1 MQVDP
6 VRQNDLEQNMVD
18 ICIIGSGAGAAPI
31 AYELSRSGAKVLI
44 LEKGDFYKEED
55 FSKDEIA
62 FCRRSIIT
70 PKLKDEYHLIEDKE
84 AGEWIA
90 TPTYSSGWDFWNGSL
105 VGGSSNLMSGFFH
118 RLHPKDFRLK
128 SEFGDIQGANVVD
141 WPISYADM
149 EPFYEKV
156 ERVVGVSGKVTPFQ
170 YQEPRS
176 TTDFPYPPTQEHPI
190 SAYIDKACEKEGLVA
205 VKTPRAILPLPKG
218 ERNPC
223 YYSNYCGSYGCSSGG
238 KSSARAALL
247 QPALKNANLEIRTKC
262 FVKKLYTDEKNS
274 IKEVE
279 YIDENGKNQR
289 VQARIFVLAAQAVES
304 SRLLL
309 NSRSKAFPHG
319 VANNSGQVGKNLL
332 FSGGGVISGY
342 FDESSIP
349 LKALMVEGLFVNR
362 TIKDWYFLDGK
373 KGGISE
379 ALFEHANP
387 IVKANKQKW
396 QEGGLIWGEKLYDK
410 IYEKFNKKK
419 MLTFEIFN
427 DWLPNDDCFV
437 SVDEAY
443 HDKFGSPVAKIRI
456 GAHPENVKVG
466 EKIAKKTRKVLEAMG
481 AKDISEGI
489 SPYPPQNLQ
498 AGGCRFGNDPKMS
511 VLDKE
516 CRAHEVKNLFV
527 TDGSFMPTG
536 GSVPFTW
543 TIYAN
548 SFRVAEVIKK
558 ELGFETDKL

>member
-1 MQVDP
+1 
-6 VRQNDLEQNMVD
+6 MVD

-31 AYELSRSGAKVLI
+31 AYELSQAGAKVLV
-44 LEKGDFYKEED
+44 LEKGEFYREED

-70 PKLKDEYHLIEDKE
+70 PKLKEEYHLIEDKE
-84 AGEWIA
+84 DGTWVA
-90 TPTYSSGWDFWNGSL
+90 TPTYQSGWDFWNGNI

-128 SEFGDIQGANVVD
+128 SEFGEIKGANVVD
-141 WPISYADM
+141 WPISYEDL

-156 ERVVGVSGKVTPFQ
+156 ERVVGVSGKVTPFK

-176 TTDFPYPPTQEHPI
+176 SKDFPYPPTAEHPI
-190 SAYIDKACEKEGLVA
+190 SAYIDKACHKAGVVA
-205 VKTPRAILPLPKG
+205 VKTPRAIMPLPKG
-218 ERNPC
+218 DRNPC

-247 QPALKNANLEIRTKC
+247 QPALKNGNLEIKTGC
-262 FVKKLYTDEKNS
+262 FVKRLESHHDRVEELVY
-274 IKEVE
+274 IK
-279 YIDENGKNQR
+279 DGKSHK
-289 VQARIFVLAAQAVES
+289 VKAKIFVLAAQAVES

-309 NSRSKAFPHG
+309 NSKSKAFPNG
-319 VANNSGQVGKNLL
+319 LANNSGQVGKNLL
-332 FSGGGVISGY
+332 FSGGGVVSGEFDAKSISL
-342 FDESSIP
+342 E
-349 LKALMVEGLFVNR
+349 KLMVEGLFVNR
-362 TIKDWYFLDGK
+362 TIKDWYFLDGM

-396 QEGGLIWGEKLYDK
+396 GEEGLIWGEKLQKK
-410 IYEKFNKKK
+410 IFEKFTQKK

-437 SVDEAY
+437 SLSEAY
-443 HDKFGSPVAKIRI
+443 HDKYGSPVAKIRI
-456 GAHPENVKVG
+456 GAHPHNETIGNKIAQKT
-466 EKIAKKTRKVLEAMG
+466 EKILRYMG
-481 AKDISEGI
+481 AKNIQSSI

-498 AGGCRFGNDPKMS
+498 AGGCRFGNDPKTS
-511 VLDKE
+511 VLDRE

-536 GSVPFTW
+536 GSVPYTW

-548 SFRVAEVIKK
+548 SFRVAEVLKK
-558 ELGFETDKL
+558 ELGLETDKL